1 MKDKD
6 EKISLIL
13 GAVGALWMLG
23 GLVLFTFLARWLRT
37 AWGIAYPGLENG
49 LAALY
54 IISLGIIAVVSIY
67 FQVRSY
73 IKSGDISGVI
83 LFVFQIILIF
93 VLGRALWQL
102 LRGG

>member
-13 GAVGALWMLG
+13 GAVGALWMFG
-23 GLVLFTFLARWLRT
+23 GLLLFMFLARWLRT
-37 AWGIAYPGLENG
+37 AWGIAYPGLEDG
-49 LAALY
+49 LAVLY
-54 IISLGIIAVVSIY
+54 IISLGIIAVISIY
-67 FQVRSY
+67 FQIRSY
-73 IKSGDISGVI
+73 IKSGDISGIV

-93 VLGRALWQL
+93 ALGRAIWQL